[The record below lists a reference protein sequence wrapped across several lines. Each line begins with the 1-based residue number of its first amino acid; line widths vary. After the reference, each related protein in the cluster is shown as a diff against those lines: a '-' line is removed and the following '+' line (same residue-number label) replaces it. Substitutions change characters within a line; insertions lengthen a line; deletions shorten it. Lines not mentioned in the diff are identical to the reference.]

1 MSSGHRIQSFSFL
14 FLTVFSLFLIG
25 GADAVAQKIKGFQS
39 ADPASLIVLRSL
51 YVDFNRQ
58 VGVANDSVAQ
68 AAGLRQTIKSLHR
81 QGYLEARVDS
91 FESAVN
97 GGRMWFHTGPVYRM
111 VRLMFQPEDV
121 AVLGAAGVKEKYFR
135 KKPLAPAAFAVFYE
149 EVLRWCANNGF
160 PFASLYLDS
169 ISVEDGRME
178 ARVVLD
184 RGNPVLLD
192 SALIKGDVNIA
203 DAYLYNYLQIKPG
216 SPYNEAVLQRMSTRI
231 REIPFLSESRPAEV
245 EFTVDKARPVLFIQ
259 RKNASQFN
267 GVVGVQPDNVN
278 PGKVFVT
285 GDIRLRL
292 LNAFGRA
299 ELLDVNWSNPLPRSQ
314 DLKVKFSYPFLANT
328 PLGVEGDLMLFKK
341 DSTFLEL
348 NRQFAFR
355 YFFSGLNSIRL
366 FLGRKTSALISTDG
380 YENATT
386 LPSFADVGSNT
397 YGLGFQYQQL
407 DYRLNPRRGV
417 AVDVQAGAGI
427 REIQKNSRINPDLY
441 ENLNVRSTQYKAD
454 LQVDVYLPLMQR
466 GVLNFGML
474 GGGMKAENLFSNE
487 LYRFGGLKT
496 LRGFDEQ
503 SLQAS
508 TYLVG
513 KIEYRFLLEQNSY
526 LLLFYNQAWYE
537 DRSRPAL
544 FTDRPYGF
552 GAGITFDAKLGI
564 FSFTY
569 ALGSQQ
575 GNPIEFRAAKIHFGL
590 LNFF

>member
-1 MSSGHRIQSFSFL
+1 MMGL
-14 FLTVFSLFLIG
+14 FALLLFKG
-25 GADAVAQKIKGFQS
+25 QEAYAQKVIGFQS
-39 ADPASLIVLRSL
+39 ADVSSLSVLRSL
-51 YVDFNRQ
+51 YVDFVRQ
-58 VGVANDSVAQ
+58 VGGKDDSITQSVA
-68 AAGLRQTIKSLHR
+68 LRQAMKSLHA
-81 QGYLEARVDS
+81 QGFLESRIDSCQITVEGRRV
-91 FESAVN
+91 
-97 GGRMWFHTGPVYRM
+97 WFHTGPVYRM
-111 VRLMFQPEDV
+111 VRLHFQSEDV
-121 AVLGAAGVKEKYFR
+121 AILTAAGVKEKYFR
-135 KKPLAPAAFAVFYE
+135 NKPLTPAAYAGFYE
-149 EVLRWCANNGF
+149 TVLRWCTNNGF
-160 PFASLYLDS
+160 PFASVRLDS
-169 ISVEDGRME
+169 ISVEEGHVE
-178 ARVVLD
+178 ARVVLE
-184 RGNPVLLD
+184 RSNPVLMD

-216 SPYNEAVLQRMSTRI
+216 TPYNEAVLQRVSTRI

-267 GVVGVQPDNVN
+267 GVVGVQPDNAN

-366 FLGRKTSALISTDG
+366 FLGRKTSALISTEG

-386 LPSFADVGSNT
+386 LPTFADVGTNT
-397 YGLGFQYQQL
+397 YGLGFQYQDL

-417 AVDVQAGAGI
+417 ALDIQAGAGI

-441 ENLNVRSTQYKAD
+441 ENLNLRSTQYKAD
-454 LQVDVYLPLMQR
+454 LQVDVYLPLLQR

-513 KIEYRFLLEQNSY
+513 KMEYRFLLEQNSY

>member
-1 MSSGHRIQSFSFL
+1 MSSGQRIQSSSIL
-14 FLTVFSLFLIG
+14 FLTVFALFHLM
-25 GADAVAQKIKGFQS
+25 GAEAFAQKIKGFQS
-39 ADPASLIVLRSL
+39 TDTASLIVLRSL

-58 VGVANDSVAQ
+58 VGVSNDSVAQ
-68 AAGLRQTIKSLHR
+68 AAALRQTIKSL
-81 QGYLEARVDS
+81 QGLGYLEARVDS
-91 FESAVN
+91 FESALN
-97 GGRMWFHTGPVYRM
+97 GGRAWFHTGPIYRM
-111 VRLMFQPEDV
+111 VRLRFQPEDV

-135 KKPLAPAAFAVFYE
+135 KKPLTPAAFAVFFD
-149 EVLRWCANNGF
+149 EVLRWCTNNGF
-160 PFASLYLDS
+160 PFASVHLDS
-169 ISVEDGRME
+169 VNVEEGRME
-178 ARVVLD
+178 ARVVLE

-192 SALIKGDVNIA
+192 SALIKGGVNIA

-216 SPYNEAVLQRMSTRI
+216 SPYNEAVLQRISTRV

-245 EFTVDKARPVLFIQ
+245 EFSVGKARPVLFVQ

-267 GVVGVQPDNVN
+267 GVVGVQPDNIK

-314 DLKVKFSYPFLANT
+314 DLKVKFSYPFLANS
-328 PLGVEGDLMLFKK
+328 PVGIEGDLMLFKK

-348 NRQFAFR
+348 NRQLAFR
-355 YFFSGLNSIRL
+355 YFFSGLNSVRL
-366 FLGRKTSALISTDG
+366 FLGRKTSALISTEG
-380 YENATT
+380 YENATS
-386 LPSFADVGSNT
+386 LPSFADVGTNT

-417 AVDVQAGAGI
+417 ALDMQAGAGI

-441 ENLNVRSTQYKAD
+441 ENLNLRSTQYKAD
-454 LQVDVYLPLMQR
+454 LQLDVYLPLMQR
-466 GVLNFGML
+466 GVLNLGML
-474 GGGMKAENLFSNE
+474 GGGIKTENLFSNE

-503 SLQAS
+503 SLLAS
-508 TYLVG
+508 SYVIG
-513 KIEYRFLLEQNSY
+513 KMEYRFLLEQNSY

-537 DRSRPAL
+537 DRSRPAV